1 MIDCGVRSADCELQK
16 SDLNPKSAIRNPQSG
31 GFTLLEVMIAVAILS
46 LVIVSLMGL
55 SNRSSQ
61 DVMLAER
68 ITTATLLAKRVMTE
82 TLLVKPLLPL
92 EKDGEFEE
100 EEFGDYVWKMIV
112 VPTPVPQIM
121 EVRVAVLWKEGE
133 REEKV
138 ELVSYE

>member
-1 MIDCGVRSADCELQK
+1 MNHQGSGGRGQGSGKAKTSRSE
-16 SDLNPKSAIRNPQSG
+16 
-31 GFTLLEVMIAVAILS
+31 GFTLLEVMLAVAILS

-55 SNRSSQ
+55 SNRSTQ
-61 DVMLAER
+61 DVMVAER

-92 EKDGEFEE
+92 EKDGEFEG
-100 EEFGDYVWKMIV
+100 EEFGDYLWKMIV